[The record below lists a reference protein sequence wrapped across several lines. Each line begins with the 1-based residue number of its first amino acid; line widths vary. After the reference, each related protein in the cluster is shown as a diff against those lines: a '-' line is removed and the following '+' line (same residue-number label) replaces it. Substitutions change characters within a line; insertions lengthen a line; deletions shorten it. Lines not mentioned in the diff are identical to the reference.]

1 MHFMRVISH
10 SLGAHTEAFQVNE
23 DIDDTDD
30 DDGEG
35 DQPSTADGTAAV
47 ADDDCTRRQSDNC

>member
-10 SLGAHTEAFQVNE
+10 SLGAHTVNE